1 MAQVYVRWYG
11 NLVQGE
17 LLDGECLGMKQVRI
31 PLDGH
36 HPIALFTPGHVYDSP
51 EQVTENSSINPRKSA
66 EISEKAPIIAK
77 NGPVVSPKPEMFS
90 PKDVLTA
97 DDREMIEAFKRDN
110 WDHEHN
116 HLRIDKLDEFYNL
129 WRIAM
134 TPSGFVEA
142 EASVT
147 LPSHKGEQCQN
158 CKYWVYTKTLAS
170 LHKPVWHC
178 RDGFSPSKDCKHEAE
193 YNDRCMEENPNQRPK
208 DWKST
213 HHPIVSDEKM
223 EELKQQLK
231 EKLDKLPE
239 PHPAPK
245 PASKKPSKKMLRST
259 GQQQFN
265 DSTQLSLFD

>member
-1 MAQVYVRWYG
+1 MTVYVRWYG
-11 NLVQGE
+11 NVVQGE
-17 LLDGECLGMKQVRI
+17 LIDGECMGMKQVRI

-66 EISEKAPIIAK
+66 EISKKAPIIAK

-90 PKDVLTA
+90 PKDILSA
-97 DDREMIEAFKRDN
+97 DDRDMIEAFKRDN
-110 WDHEHN
+110 WDHERG
-116 HLRIDKLDEFYNL
+116 HLRIDKLDEFYKL

-134 TPSGFVEA
+134 TPFGFVEA
-142 EASVT
+142 EA
-147 LPSHKGEQCQN
+147 
-158 CKYWVYTKTLAS
+158 
-170 LHKPVWHC
+170 
-178 RDGFSPSKDCKHEAE
+178 
-193 YNDRCMEENPNQRPK
+193 PK
-208 DWKST
+208 W
-213 HHPIVSDEKM
+213 IVSDEKM

-231 EKLDKLPE
+231 EKLGKLPE

-245 PASKKPSKKMLRST
+245 PVSKKPSKKMLRST